1 MAHSAETRAAVMAA
15 LLEGQSLNK
24 VAAAYQVP
32 KATVARWKHEGVSGT
47 GTQKEQIGALVLE
60 LLRES
65 LQTAIAQVVIFRDE
79 KWIKRQDASQ
89 VAVLYGVNLDKA
101 IRLLEAFA
109 ASEATPEDQER
120 S

>member
-24 VAAAYQVP
+24 IADEYHVP
-32 KATVARWKHEGVSGT
+32 KATVSRWKNEGVSGS

-60 LLRES
+60 FLKES
-65 LQTAIAQVVIFRDE
+65 LQTAIEQVQVFRDE
-79 KWIKRQDASQ
+79 KWLKRQDASQ

-101 IRLLEAFA
+101 IRLLEALA
-109 ASEATPEDQER
+109 ASQEAPEG
-120 S
+120 

>member
-1 MAHSAETRAAVMAA
+1 MAA

-24 VAAAYQVP
+24 VSETYHVP
-32 KATVARWKHEGVSGT
+32 KATVSRWKNEGVSGN

-60 LLRES
+60 FLRES
-65 LQTAIAQVVIFRDE
+65 LQTAVSQVVIFRDE
-79 KWIKRQDASQ
+79 KWLKRQDASQ

-109 ASEATPEDQER
+109 ANEETEES
-120 S
+120 

>member
-24 VAAAYQVP
+24 VAETYHIP
-32 KATVARWKHEGVSGT
+32 KATVSRWKNEGVSGN

-60 LLRES
+60 FLRES

-101 IRLLEAFA
+101 IRLLEALG
-109 ASEATPEDQER
+109 ASEETPEG
-120 S
+120 

>member
-1 MAHSAETRAAVMAA
+1 MAHTAETQAAVMAA

-24 VAAAYQVP
+24 VSEKYSVP
-32 KATVARWKHEGVSGT
+32 KTTVARWKREGLPENGT
-47 GTQKEQIGALVLE
+47 KKEQIGALVLGF
-60 LLRES
+60 LRES

-101 IRLLEAFA
+101 IRLLEALA
-109 ASEATPEDQER
+109 ASQETQEG
-120 S
+120 

>member
-1 MAHSAETRAAVMAA
+1 MAHSEETRAAVMAA

-24 VAAAYQVP
+24 VAEAYQVP
-32 KATVARWKHEGVSGT
+32 KTTVARWKRDGVPGN

-60 LLRES
+60 FLQES
-65 LQTAIAQVVIFRDE
+65 LQTAIEQVRIFRDE

-101 IRLLEAFA
+101 IRLLEALSA
-109 ASEATPEDQER
+109 NEDDEAD
-120 S
+120 

>member
-1 MAHSAETRAAVMAA
+1 MAHTEETRAAVMAA
-15 LLEGQSLNK
+15 LLEGQSIGK
-24 VAAAYQVP
+24 VAEQYHVP
-32 KATVARWKHEGVSGT
+32 KTTVARWNREGVPGN

-60 LLRES
+60 FLRES

-101 IRLLEAFA
+101 IRLLEALG
-109 ASEATPEDQER
+109 ASEATSEG
-120 S
+120 